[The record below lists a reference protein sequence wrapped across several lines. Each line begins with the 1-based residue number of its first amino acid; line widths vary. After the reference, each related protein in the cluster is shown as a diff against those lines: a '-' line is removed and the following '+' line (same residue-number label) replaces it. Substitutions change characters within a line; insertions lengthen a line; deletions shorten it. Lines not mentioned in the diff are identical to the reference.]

1 MAARAAPPLLLLVL
15 RIASKPS
22 KNSAPYAPMNNA
34 RRVPPASGSP

>member
-22 KNSAPYAPMNNA
+22 KNTPLYPPMNNA